1 MSFTL
6 FSGKPV
12 LVPDIKYLVKFANG
26 DLGISEKLKMP
37 VFRSNISK
45 ISSPEALEI
54 FSRSAGF
61 NLEKPVSE
69 YFKDGKCIVKESDIK
84 LDTSKDLSGLK
95 ALEKSLIQSIFES
108 QKPYTEV
115 FTQMVGTLIA
125 AEDVIAAVLATKK
138 PKGNRSALGYRG
150 NKINKELSR
159 VRSIQSKTPK
169 IKGGTQSGSFVLNS
183 DTSNIAGVRYEILS
197 TEYSTG
203 SFNPNINYNYQY
215 IDIQDDSI
223 KESDLDTNGL
233 DLSMPDDS
241 TNKPR
246 VVVFGIFDKKGN
258 PKQDV
263 PKWLEESGKWFG
275 QFDMISGFKYVW
287 TNPIFGD
294 ITSFSSPGKGWRLK
308 VGQNGP
314 IIKYNNTNDIK
325 FFEKYLEDQIK
336 IELDKTELSEE
347 DRISILND
355 VKERVDPKMQLDAT
369 ISGGFLPTVSIKKF
383 PSPIKRL
390 PFRPKKIKWKDQNI
404 WIDPESD
411 YDLKIIKVKPTYK
424 VKYFDV
430 NTKKFSEATILPN
443 VFQKNL
449 KENQIRV
456 IASGKKYNVSNVF
469 NVSTVININQIKNVD
484 LITEKPYSNGYYGH
498 STDNIKQDIDEVY
511 KYSTS
516 FDDDEF
522 YIIEG
527 ILESENDQSIPINGE
542 SDKKNS
548 LSNRFGG
555 GSYNRPRN
563 IIKAIL
569 NFIKF
574 IIRVFAKLIPSINRL
589 NILFSNPANF
599 LVRDTILKKLGDN
612 NGTEGIK
619 FNIFSKK
626 FIDEYQRLSN
636 IRPEERFD
644 FVKNSELSN
653 FVHVDEQSRYRFLLE
668 GSSLISLFGFTF
680 GIGTNNLNPKLTF
693 TLRNISNQKN
703 PLDSFLNLS
712 NKEKEKEVKISR
724 LSNLNLTPKLDIT
737 SNQIK
742 TSAGDKTVNEEVSI
756 QYSTGEFI
764 EGVNYE
770 YIYLTEEIERLIIEA
785 ERIENT
791 DDEES
796 QKEAI
801 SKYEQALKLDTN
813 NKLIRDKLENLKNK
827 TKFNTQPILDFLLN
841 LVSFPLKIVKSIV
854 DYILKFFKSLSSP
867 FQLPSKIPEFV
878 SFKWILDFFTPKF
891 MLDAIGIKFDV
902 SKFSTWISTMDTYPD
917 DHLFDLDQVISMPFI
932 PKLFKANKSQLKYL
946 NRSPLNM
953 LSSILSLLEA
963 IINSFIDFIWRL
975 MGLSPILKAP
985 HIRLTKNMND
995 PSKMTAK
1002 DIQDLLN
1009 GKYMDALSS
1018 DLVGSELNSGEVLD
1032 GPTYDFIYEIT
1043 LPDGRKLRELD
1054 IDELNAWIEDNKDY
1068 QFEFDF

>member
-26 DLGISEKLKMP
+26 DLGISEQLKMP
-37 VFRSNISK
+37 VLRSNISK

-54 FSRSAGF
+54 FSKSAGF
-61 NLEKPVSE
+61 NLEKPASE
-69 YFKDGKCIVKESDIK
+69 YFKDGKCRIKESDIK
-84 LDTSKDLSGLK
+84 LDPSKDLSGLK

-108 QKPYTEV
+108 QKPYTEI
-115 FTQMVGTLIA
+115 FIQMVGVLIA
-125 AEDVIAAVLATKK
+125 AEDVIAAILTGKK
-138 PKGNRSALGYRG
+138 PKGNSSALGFKG
-150 NKINKELSR
+150 NTINKELSK

-169 IKGGTQSGSFVLNS
+169 IKGGTQSGSSTLDS
-183 DTSNIAGVRYEILS
+183 DTSNITGIRYEILS
-197 TEYSTG
+197 TDYSTG
-203 SFNPNINYNYQY
+203 TFNPNINYNYQY

-223 KESDLDTNGL
+223 KESDLDTNGI
-233 DLSMPDDS
+233 DLTIPDDDV
-241 TNKPR
+241 NKPR

-258 PKQDV
+258 PLQDA
-263 PKWLEESGKWFG
+263 PKWLQESGKWFG
-275 QFDMISGFKYVW
+275 QFDMISDFKYVW

-294 ITSFSSPGKGWRLK
+294 AVSFSSPGSGWRLK
-308 VGQNGP
+308 VGNNGP
-314 IIKYNNTNDIK
+314 IIKYDKTDDIN
-325 FFEKYLEDQIK
+325 FFAKYIEDQIK
-336 IELDKTELSEE
+336 TELDKTDLSEK
-347 DRISILND
+347 DKSDILGE
-355 VKERVDPKMQLDAT
+355 VKGKIDPKLQSDA
-369 ISGGFLPTVSIKKF
+369 IIAGGFLPTVSIKKITN
-383 PSPIKRL
+383 PPIKRL
-390 PFRPKKIKWKDQNI
+390 PFKPKKVKWKNENI

-411 YDLKIIKVKPTYK
+411 YDLKIIKVKPTFK
-424 VKYFDV
+424 VKYYDP
-430 NTKKFSEATILPN
+430 NTKSFREATILPN
-443 VFQKNL
+443 VFQKKL

-456 IASGKKYNVSNVF
+456 IGNGKTYNLSNVYD
-469 NVSTVININQIKNVD
+469 VSTVININQIKNTN
-484 LITEKPYSNGYYGH
+484 LITNNPYSDGYYGH
-498 STDNIKQDIDEVY
+498 STDTIKQDITDVYRYATSLDEEEY
-511 KYSTS
+511 
-516 FDDDEF
+516 

-527 ILESENDQSIPINGE
+527 ILESDNDQAIPTGG
-542 SDKKNS
+542 S
-548 LSNRFGG
+548 SNNRSTLRGGG
-555 GSYNRPRN
+555 GSYTPPRN

-574 IIRVFAKLIPSINRL
+574 IVKIFAKLVPSINKL
-589 NILFSNPANF
+589 INLLSNPTNF
-599 LVRDTILKKLGDN
+599 LTKEVILKKLGDN

-619 FNIFSKK
+619 FNMFSKK
-626 FIDEYQRLSN
+626 FMDDYQKLSS
-636 IRPEERFD
+636 IRAEERSN

-653 FVHVDEQSRYRFLLE
+653 YVHVDDQNRYRFLLE

-693 TLRNISNQKN
+693 TLKNISNQKN

-712 NKEKEKEVKISR
+712 NRDKEKEVKSSR
-724 LSNLNLTPKLDIT
+724 LSNLNLIPKLDT
-737 SNQIK
+737 SSNQIK
-742 TSAGDKTVNEEVSI
+742 TSAGSQNVTEEVSI

-764 EGVNYE
+764 EGVDYE
-770 YIYLTEEIERLIIEA
+770 YIYLTEEVERLIIDA
-785 ERIENT
+785 EKLENT
-791 DDEES
+791 DDDES

-801 SKYEQALKLDTN
+801 SKYEQALKIDTN
-813 NKLIRDKLENLKNK
+813 NKLIKDKLENLKNK

-854 DYILKFFKSLSSP
+854 DYILNFFKSLSNP

-902 SKFSTWISTMDTYPD
+902 AKFSTWISTIDTYPD
-917 DHLFDLDQVISMPFI
+917 DHLFDLDQVISMPFM
-932 PKLFKANKSQLKYL
+932 PKLFKANKSQLEYL
-946 NRSPLNM
+946 RKSPLNM
-953 LSSILSLLEA
+953 LSSILGLLEA
-963 IINSFIDFIWRL
+963 IINSFVDFIWKL

-1018 DLVGSELNSGEVLD
+1018 DLVGSELNGGEVLD
-1032 GPTYDFIYEIT
+1032 GPSYDFIYEIT

-1054 IDELNAWIEDNKDY
+1054 IDELNTWIEENKDY